1 MSNYEKWIK
10 YINKDNEYK
19 SSDESSLDNDSE
31 DTIKYNNEEISEKNC
46 DNNINNENINS
57 LIRDKNDIVD
67 KENNNEENFDKYLKF
82 KILNNKN
89 QIYYTCPKKI
99 KYKKKYD
106 IIYKKF
112 AKIKKLNMYSSGK
125 EYIKKISL
133 EDNTKDVIYRFNL
146 YKDNFVFNNSD
157 ITADIEELTCDE
169 DILSKPD
176 VVKNSIKKCLYDIKK
191 ALDKFNSEGLGCLNN
206 INK

>member
-89 QIYYTCPKKI
+89 QIYYT
-99 KYKKKYD
+99 
-106 IIYKKF
+106 
-112 AKIKKLNMYSSGK
+112 
-125 EYIKKISL
+125 
-133 EDNTKDVIYRFNL
+133 
-146 YKDNFVFNNSD
+146 
-157 ITADIEELTCDE
+157 
-169 DILSKPD
+169 
-176 VVKNSIKKCLYDIKK
+176 
-191 ALDKFNSEGLGCLNN
+191 
-206 INK
+206 